1 VWFTNFDPAR
11 HVSLEA
17 EYHPAW
23 FVRCAIDAG
32 TSRHTA
38 AVFFQV
44 RAHPINERPRVTV
57 FGEYHA
63 FDVVSHKNAQAIKKL
78 ADGLPCRGRID
89 LVRVDPAA
97 TARSSLGPAAYSEYE
112 RVFGP
117 RILARWPHHMVLDGL
132 DTLELLLDGGNLII
146 HPRCT
151 RLKEAF
157 QSYRRQRRSG
167 QWIDFPADGHP
178 EEDMIDAL
186 RGGVRDA
193 LPEGNALAPYVPR
206 AHAAR
211 FL

>member
-1 VWFTNFDPAR
+1 
-11 HVSLEA
+11 
-17 EYHPAW
+17 
-23 FVRCAIDAG
+23 VRCAIDAG

-38 AVFFQV
+38 AVLFQV
-44 RAHPINERPRVTV
+44 RSDPATERPRVTV

-63 FDVVSHKNAQAIKKL
+63 LDVVSQKNAQAIKRL
-78 ADGLPCRGRID
+78 ADALPCRGRID
-89 LVRVDPAA
+89 LVRVDPAS

-112 RVFGP
+112 RVFGS
-117 RILARWPHHMVLDGL
+117 RILARWPQHMVPDGL

-146 HPRCT
+146 HPRCL

-157 QSYRRQRRSG
+157 QNYRRQRRGG

-193 LPEGNALAPYVPR
+193 LPEGNALAPYLPR
-206 AHAAR
+206 VHAR
-211 FL
+211 RILP